1 MRRIVCPARR
11 HQNPAAQQKDT
22 LTAREKG
29 AHAARRRGAG
39 TAAAQRRF
47 PVPGLAATGPGGLG
61 HRRSPCRAARR
72 RRRSWGCIQPLCPAV
87 SLGSA
92 LLLDVPK
99 GGCTGGEAAGVQD
112 AQDLRWCTHSRVPSS
127 HTPRRRRARVP
138 SMSRTGPTQPQKGHA
153 VPSPSPPAA
162 EAKASCCC
170 AAPSGHCP
178 AGGARDDPKPCPPIT
193 QLRSGHRQLWRWTE
207 LSPPWGQLEQ
217 DNAVLPT
224 VRHAPGPSFL
234 ATLRPWRCAARGHAP
249 VAPPQAAP
257 EETGWEKLHL
267 DGEPLLFPL

>member
-1 MRRIVCPARR
+1 M
-11 HQNPAAQQKDT
+11 Q
-22 LTAREKG
+22 
-29 AHAARRRGAG
+29 
-39 TAAAQRRF
+39 
-47 PVPGLAATGPGGLG
+47 PGGGGLG
-61 HRRSPCRAARR
+61 PLQPSAAFLSRVWPPPAPGGSGTGGHPAGLPGDGGGRGAASIPRAQRCPWGLR
-72 RRRSWGCIQPLCPAV
+72 CSWTCTR
-87 SLGSA
+87 
-92 LLLDVPK
+92 
-99 GGCTGGEAAGVQD
+99 GGCTGGEVAGVQD
-112 AQDLRWCTHSRVPSS
+112 AQDLRWCTHSQVPSS
-127 HTPRRRRARVP
+127 RTPRRRRARVP
-138 SMSRTGPTQPQKGHA
+138 SMSSSGPTQPQKGHA

-178 AGGARDDPKPCPPIT
+178 AGGARNDPKPCPPIT